1 MAESSKAADLSTR
14 REFLRTG
21 LATVTAAGLGPA
33 LAAAAAAG
41 TPRTKRALPNIILA
55 MTDDQGWGDVG
66 YNGNADIRTP
76 TLDEMA
82 SKGLRF
88 SRFYAAAP
96 VCSPTRASC
105 MTGRHPNR
113 SGVFSWGYDLPLEE
127 MTLAEALKPAG
138 YATGHFG
145 KWHLGGITEPPSK
158 KGRTN
163 RGKRQFARP
172 PHPGNQGFDEWFSYF
187 NFFDLNPGY
196 FYHNGEA
203 VGPLQGDGSD
213 ITVERAVAWIRK
225 MVAAKRPFF
234 AVVWF
239 GNPHGPHRALEKD
252 KAPYKHL
259 SEKLQN
265 YNGEITGVDRGMAT
279 LRKALKQLGVQQNT
293 MLWFTSDNGG
303 AGPANNGGLRGKKGS
318 LWEGGIRVPGIL
330 EWPARVTKPRT
341 TDVPA
346 STSDYYPTILDLVGV
361 EVPNQVRPIDGASLA
376 ALIDG
381 KMTERPSPI
390 AFEVRGSKTAVRSA
404 ALVDNRY
411 KLHTSGGGK
420 GKAGGAAL
428 YDLIDDPAET
438 KDIASA
444 KPDVVARM
452 KAQLEAWQKSVE
464 RSLAGEDYRRA

>member
-1 MAESSKAADLSTR
+1 MAESTKPADLSSR

-21 LATVTAAGLGPA
+21 LVTVAAAGLWPG
-33 LAAAAAAG
+33 LAAATATGA
-41 TPRTKRALPNIILA
+41 PRRSDARPNIILA

-66 YNGNADIRTP
+66 YNDNADIRTP

-88 SRFYAAAP
+88 NRFYAAAP
-96 VCSPTRASC
+96 VCSPTRGSC

-113 SGVFSWGYDLPLEE
+113 YGIFSWGYDLPLEE
-127 MTLAEALKPAG
+127 ITLAEALKPAG

-145 KWHLGGITEPPSK
+145 KWHLGGVPEPPSK
-158 KGRTN
+158 QGRTN
-163 RGKRQFARP
+163 RGKREFARP

-203 VGPLQGDGSD
+203 VGPLEGDGSD
-213 ITVERAVAWIRK
+213 ITVDRALGWIRK
-225 MVAAKRPFF
+225 VVGEKRPFF

-239 GNPHGPHRALEKD
+239 GNPHGPHQALEKD
-252 KAPYKHL
+252 KAPYKRL
-259 SEKLQN
+259 SEQLQN
-265 YNGEITGVDRGMAT
+265 YNGEITGVDRAMAT
-279 LRKALKQLGVQQNT
+279 LRKGLKDLGVQENT

-303 AGPANNGGLRGKKGS
+303 TGPANNGGLRGKKGS

-330 EWPARVTKPRT
+330 EWPARVTRPFAT
-341 TDVPA
+341 QVPA

-361 EVPNQVRPIDGASLA
+361 EVPNQVQPIDGASLA

-381 KMTERPSPI
+381 KMAARPSPI
-390 AFEVRGSKTAVRSA
+390 AFEVRGGKTSVQSA

-411 KLHTSGGGK
+411 KIHKSGGAK
-420 GKAGGAAL
+420 GKAGGLAL
-428 YDLIDDPAET
+428 YDLAEDPAET
-438 KDIASA
+438 KDIASE
-444 KPDVVARM
+444 KPDVAAKM
-452 KAQLEAWQKSVE
+452 KTQLEAWQKSVE
-464 RSLAGEDYRRA
+464 RSLAGKDYT